1 MSMLTPSWGG
11 GSTTKK
17 TNPLTGAVANIT
29 GAKNTTASSRTPSQ
43 VSAINAGRATAAPKL
58 YSGPM
63 IDPTSG
69 ASQIVP
75 NNGGGQ
81 SDGSNGGGAVFDP
94 NAAVAPV
101 MTDEDY
107 LNSDSMFVAQKNA
120 LQAALDAYL
129 ADSAAQR
136 QTYNTNY
143 GESLRKLGFT
153 GDKGALDKAKWDETD
168 QRFEIDNAP
177 IASAA
182 WNETDNLTASGR
194 GFENALND
202 FASRG
207 MLQSSAYGRARNDL
221 MRNLNEQ
228 LASTAGARQT
238 ALGEFERADAA
249 KKQEKQMSETQAAQ
263 ETLARVKAAYGI
275 G

>member
-1 MSMLTPSWGG
+1 MSTSFFGPQKP
-11 GSTTKK
+11 TK
-17 TNPLTGAVANIT
+17 PATGANIT
-29 GAKNTTASSRTPSQ
+29 GAKNTTASSFSRTPQ
-43 VSAINAGRATAAPKL
+43 QLSAINAGRATTPAPAAADTPVTDPNSFGNFTATPVDNAAP
-58 YSGPM
+58 
-63 IDPTSG
+63 
-69 ASQIVP
+69 A
-75 NNGGGQ
+75 
-81 SDGSNGGGAVFDP
+81 
-94 NAAVAPV
+94 

-107 LNSDSMFVAQKNA
+107 LGADTMFQAQKNA

-129 ADSAAQR
+129 SDSAAQR
-136 QTYNTNY
+136 QSYNTNY

-153 GDKGALDKAKWDETD
+153 GDRGALDKAKWDDAD
-168 QRFEIDNAP
+168 QRFEINDAP
-177 IASAA
+177 IAPAT

-228 LASTAGARQT
+228 LASTAGSRQT
-238 ALGEFERADAA
+238 AMGEFDRNEAA
-249 KKQEKQMSETQAAQ
+249 KKQEKQTSESQAAQ
-263 ETLARVKAAYGI
+263 ETLARIKAAYGI

>member
-11 GSTTKK
+11 GAGAAPKK
-17 TNPLTGAVANIT
+17 GFNPLANIT
-29 GAKNTTASSRTPSQ
+29 GAKNTSASGAVQRAGTEARATSAVPTPAP
-43 VSAINAGRATAAPKL
+43 VADPNANPATDPNSFGPYTAAPV
-58 YSGPM
+58 
-63 IDPTSG
+63 DNT
-69 ASQIVP
+69 
-75 NNGGGQ
+75 
-81 SDGSNGGGAVFDP
+81 
-94 NAAVAPV
+94 APA

-107 LNSDSMFVAQKNA
+107 LGADAMFQAQKNA
-120 LQAALDAYL
+120 LQTALDAYL

-153 GDKGALDKAKWDETD
+153 GDKGALDKAKWDATD

-177 IASAA
+177 VEGFG

-228 LASTAGARQT
+228 LASTAGAKQT
-238 ALGEFERADAA
+238 AMGEFDRNEAA
-249 KKQEKQMSETQAAQ
+249 KKQEKQMSEAQAAQ

>member
-1 MSMLTPSWGG
+1 MALNTANTKNV
-11 GSTTKK
+11 GS
-17 TNPLTGAVANIT
+17 
-29 GAKNTTASSRTPSQ
+29 
-43 VSAINAGRATAAPKL
+43 
-58 YSGPM
+58 
-63 IDPTSG
+63 SG
-69 ASQIVP
+69 ASGAVRRAGTEAATTSAAIPAPAPVT
-75 NNGGGQ
+75 GGG
-81 SDGSNGGGAVFDP
+81 GAGGGTGGGAVFDP
-94 NAAVAPV
+94 NAPVAPA
-101 MTDEDY
+101 MSDEDY
-107 LNSDSMFVAQKNA
+107 LASDSMFQAQKNA

-129 ADSAAQR
+129 SDSAAQR
-136 QTYNTNY
+136 QSYNTNY

-153 GDKGALDKAKWDETD
+153 GDKGALDKAKWNQEAG
-168 QRFEIDNAP
+168 RFEIDNAP
-177 IASAA
+177 AQGFG

-228 LASTAGARQT
+228 LASTAGAKQT
-238 ALGEFERADAA
+238 AMGEFDRNEAA
-249 KKQEKQMSETQAAQ
+249 KKQEKQMSEAQAAQ

>member
-1 MSMLTPSWGG
+1 MSTMFFGAPAP
-11 GSTTKK
+11 KK
-17 TNPLTGAVANIT
+17 ASPLANIT
-29 GAKNTTASSRTPSQ
+29 GAKNTTARSTQARQEAQTTSTTP
-43 VSAINAGRATAAPKL
+43 AKAPKL
-58 YSGPM
+58 YSGPL
-63 IDPTSG
+63 IDPNTG
-69 ASQIVP
+69 ASQLDAY
-75 NNGGGQ
+75 NAQQGGG
-81 SDGSNGGGAVFDP
+81 GGGGGGGTFDP
-94 NAAVAPV
+94 NAPIASA

-107 LNSDSMFVAQKNA
+107 LGADAMFQAQKNA

-136 QTYNTNY
+136 QSYNTNY

-177 IASAA
+177 IASAS

-238 ALGEFERADAA
+238 AMSEFDRNEAA
-249 KKQEKQMSETQAAQ
+249 KKQEKQTSESQAAQ
-263 ETLARVKAAYGI
+263 ETLARIKAAYGI

>member
-1 MSMLTPSWGG
+1 MSTSFFGPQKP
-11 GSTTKK
+11 TKP
-17 TNPLTGAVANIT
+17 TAGANIA
-29 GAKNTTASSRTPSQ
+29 GAKNTIATTRPSGTVNRTPEQ
-43 VSAINAGRATAAPKL
+43 LAAINAGRATT
-58 YSGPM
+58 
-63 IDPTSG
+63 PTSTP
-69 ASQIVP
+69 AS
-75 NNGGGQ
+75 
-81 SDGSNGGGAVFDP
+81 DP
-94 NAAVAPV
+94 NANANNNSFGPYTSSPVADTSG
-101 MTDEDY
+101 MSDEDY
-107 LNSDSMFVAQKNA
+107 LGADAMFQAQKNA
-120 LQAALDAYL
+120 LQTALDAYL

-153 GDKGALDKAKWDETD
+153 GDKGLLDKAKWDATD
-168 QRFEIDNAP
+168 QRFEVDNAP
-177 IASAA
+177 VQGFG

-228 LASTAGARQT
+228 LASTASAKQT
-238 ALGEFERADAA
+238 AMGEFDRNEAA
-249 KKQEKQMSETQAAQ
+249 KKQEKQMSEAQAAQ

>member
-11 GSTTKK
+11 GAGAAPKK
-17 TNPLTGAVANIT
+17 GFNPLANIT
-29 GAKNTTASSRTPSQ
+29 GAKNTTAAAKPSGAVQ
-43 VSAINAGRATAAPKL
+43 RAGTEARATSAVPASAPV
-58 YSGPM
+58 
-63 IDPTSG
+63 T
-69 ASQIVP
+69 
-75 NNGGGQ
+75 
-81 SDGSNGGGAVFDP
+81 DP
-94 NAAVAPV
+94 NANPGTDPNSFGNFTTAPV
-101 MTDEDY
+101 DNTAPAMTDEDY
-107 LNSDSMFVAQKNA
+107 LASDAMFQAQKNA
-120 LQAALDAYL
+120 LQTALDAYL

-136 QTYNTNY
+136 QTYETNY
-143 GESLRKLGFT
+143 GDSLRKLGFT
-153 GDKGALDKAKWDETD
+153 GDKGLLDKAKWDPTD
-168 QRFEIDNAP
+168 QRFEVDNAP
-177 IASAA
+177 VQGFS

-228 LASTAGARQT
+228 LASTAGAKQT
-238 ALGEFERADAA
+238 AMAEFARNEAA
-249 KKQEKQMSETQAAQ
+249 KKQEKQMSEAQAAQ

>member
-1 MSMLTPSWGG
+1 MALNTAN
-11 GSTTKK
+11 TKNV
-17 TNPLTGAVANIT
+17 T
-29 GAKNTTASSRTPSQ
+29 SS
-43 VSAINAGRATAAPKL
+43 G
-58 YSGPM
+58 
-63 IDPTSG
+63 TSG
-69 ASQIVP
+69 AVRRAGTEARTTS
-75 NNGGGQ
+75 
-81 SDGSNGGGAVFDP
+81 
-94 NAAVAPV
+94 AAVAPATTTTTQDTNSFGNFTATPVDNTAPV
-101 MTDEDY
+101 MTDDDY
-107 LNSDSMFVAQKNA
+107 LGADAMFQAQKNA

-153 GDKGALDKAKWDETD
+153 GDKGLLDKAKWDETD
-168 QRFEIDNAP
+168 QRYEVDGAP
-177 IASAA
+177 ISSTS

-207 MLQSSAYGRARNDL
+207 MLQSSAYARARNDL

-238 ALGEFERADAA
+238 AMSEFDRNEAA
-249 KKQEKQMSETQAAQ
+249 KKQEKQTAESQAAQ

>member
-1 MSMLTPSWGG
+1 MSMLTPSWAGG
-11 GSTTKK
+11 PGAPKK
-17 TNPLTGAVANIT
+17 KNPLTGAVANIT
-29 GAKNTTASSRTPSQ
+29 GAKNTTASPRKVVQTADDRRTANPTLG
-43 VSAINAGRATAAPKL
+43 VAPAAAPVT
-58 YSGPM
+58 
-63 IDPTSG
+63 DPNSPPDN
-69 ASQIVP
+69 P
-75 NNGGGQ
+75 NNPPYSPPADTGLSAG
-81 SDGSNGGGAVFDP
+81 
-94 NAAVAPV
+94 

-107 LNSDSMFVAQKNA
+107 LASDAMFQAQKNA
-120 LQAALDAYL
+120 LQTALDAYL

-153 GDKGALDKAKWDETD
+153 GDKGLLDKAKWDPAD
-168 QRFEIDNAP
+168 QRFEVDNAP
-177 IASAA
+177 VQGFG

-228 LASTAGARQT
+228 LASTASAKQT
-238 ALGEFERADAA
+238 AMGEFDRNEAA
-249 KKQEKQMSETQAAQ
+249 KKQEKQMSEAQAAQ